1 MRLRR
6 VCRELG
12 GGSAGTHARHPHVST
27 RSQLS
32 SGAPRALA
40 DARARPRRV
49 SDQTELV
56 AQVAHAKREILLR
69 VHRHRLRREDL
80 EDCYS
85 QATLELLAHT
95 GRGGRFASRAH
106 AANALEQRFL
116 SRIHDRRRALSGRS
130 PMQAAIETA
139 IPLDCFE
146 SDQLELVDVRSELE
160 TLVVLREELRRVELL
175 ARELSP
181 DQQLILACQVGMQM
195 GRAEFCR
202 RYGWTPEKY
211 RKVAQRARARLRR
224 LLAHEDSD
232 VPLSRERRNSQQGP
246 TYADISPHS

>member
-1 MRLRR
+1 M
-6 VCRELG
+6 
-12 GGSAGTHARHPHVST
+12 
-27 RSQLS
+27 
-32 SGAPRALA
+32 
-40 DARARPRRV
+40 
-49 SDQTELV
+49 V

-69 VHRHRLRREDL
+69 VHRHRLRKEDL

-95 GRGGRFASRAH
+95 GRGGRFSSRAH
-106 AANALEQRFL
+106 VANAIEQRFL

-139 IPLDCFE
+139 LPLDCFE
-146 SDQLELVDVRSELE
+146 PGQPELVDVRAELE
-160 TLVVLREELRRVELL
+160 TLVVLREELRRVESL
-175 ARELSP
+175 ARELTP
-181 DQQLILACQVGMQM
+181 DQQLILACQVGAQM

-211 RKVAQRARARLRR
+211 RKVAQRARTQLRR
-224 LLAHEDSD
+224 LLAHGERD
-232 VPLSRERRNSQQGP
+232 VPLSPKRRKRQQGP